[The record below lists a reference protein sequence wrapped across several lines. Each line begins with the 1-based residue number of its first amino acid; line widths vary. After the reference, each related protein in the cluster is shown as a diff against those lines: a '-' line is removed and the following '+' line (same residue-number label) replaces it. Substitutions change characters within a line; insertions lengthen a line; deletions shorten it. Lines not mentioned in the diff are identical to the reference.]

1 MKAGFIVN
9 PVAGMGG
16 AVALKGTDGEET
28 LRRAVELGA
37 KPRAAGRAETAL
49 REFADAARGTLFLA
63 PSGASGTKS
72 RSSAY
77 PRGSRYTPRSTPSVR
92 RRQANL

>member
-49 REFADAARGTLFLA
+49 REFADASRTPRAE
-63 PSGASGTKS
+63 
-72 RSSAY
+72 RSS
-77 PRGSRYTPRSTPSVR
+77 SR
-92 RRQANL
+92 RRARWGPAF

>member
-28 LRRAVELGA
+28 LRRAVELMLETVGD
-37 KPRAAGRAETAL
+37 KPAAGN
-49 REFADAARGTLFLA
+49 ADAKAAKRGK
-63 PSGASGTKS
+63 GEKKD
-72 RSSAY
+72 
-77 PRGSRYTPRSTPSVR
+77 
-92 RRQANL
+92 